1 MQGHGPEILFPLE
14 AVLSVHHVDVREVV
28 LVRRFHRSM
37 QDTVAAAVTSKRNVR
52 GPETKL

>member
-1 MQGHGPEILFPLE
+1 MQGDGPEVLFPFE
-14 AVLSVHHVDVREVV
+14 AVLSVHDVDVREVV

-37 QDTVAAAVTSKRNVR
+37 QDTIAAAVTSKRNVP